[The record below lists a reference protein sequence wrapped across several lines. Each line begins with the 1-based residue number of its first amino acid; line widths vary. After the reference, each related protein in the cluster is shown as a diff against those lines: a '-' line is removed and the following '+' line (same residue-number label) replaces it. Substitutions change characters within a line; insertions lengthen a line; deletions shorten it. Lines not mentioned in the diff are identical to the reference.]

1 MDLQKRKFTLDVED
15 AVKIHFTNVI
25 MNAQVVDS
33 QRLREENTLGS
44 NGTRKCKKLNIALKM
59 RLIH

>member
-1 MDLQKRKFTLDVED
+1 VDLQKRKSTSDVED

-33 QRLREENTLGS
+33 QRLNEENTLGL
-44 NGTRKCKKLNIALKM
+44 NGTHRCK
-59 RLIH
+59 RLL

>member
-1 MDLQKRKFTLDVED
+1 VDLQKRKFTLDVED

-44 NGTRKCKKLNIALKM
+44 NGTHRCK
-59 RLIH
+59 RLF